1 MSRSAVL
8 DAVDGFVEMT
18 PWLWWLS
25 VAFFGIGDLLTT
37 ATATVT
43 TSLAEGSPTIG
54 IVLTNFGF
62 AGVVFVKLVVLAIG
76 YAAWRAVG
84 YPHNVGVPLALSVLG
99 IGFTTWNLVVIGYT
113 LAG

>member
-1 MSRSAVL
+1 MSNSAIV

-43 TSLAEGSPTIG
+43 STIAEGSPTIG
-54 IVLTNFGF
+54 LVVANYGF
-62 AGVVFVKLVVLAIG
+62 IGFVAIKLVVLAIG
-76 YAAWRAVG
+76 YAIWRSVG